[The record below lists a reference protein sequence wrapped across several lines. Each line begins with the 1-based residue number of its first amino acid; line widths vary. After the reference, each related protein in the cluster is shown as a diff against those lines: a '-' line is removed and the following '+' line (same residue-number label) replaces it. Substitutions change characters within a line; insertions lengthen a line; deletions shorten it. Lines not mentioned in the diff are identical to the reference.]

1 MFLKRFKEPY
11 FHLNTTKT
19 KMKFFVILYAK
30 YVVCPLLGF
39 LKMTNRFFFKSLL
52 NLLPCVLVFGPWGM
66 WGLSSLTRDRICTW
80 SVGRWSLSHWTVREA
95 PGPLP
100 AFKQWND
107 SHVIV
112 ILHRSYFLERA
123 CYWSCVLC
131 MHAQSCLTPWDPKDC
146 SPPVWV
152 EAGSGKESWGWN
164 EKELVDQTSNVP
176 RIKEEPVLPLIP
188 SLWPQKW

>member
-1 MFLKRFKEPY
+1 MLLKRFKEPY

-19 KMKFFVILYAK
+19 KVKFFVILYAK

-39 LKMTNRFFFKSLL
+39 LKMTNKVFFKSLL
-52 NLLPCVLVFGPWGM
+52 NLLPCVLVFGSWGI
-66 WGLSSLTRDRICTW
+66 WGLSSLTRDRICTRCI
-80 SVGRWSLSHWTVREA
+80 GRRSLSHWTVREA
-95 PGPLP
+95 PCPLL
-100 AFKQWND
+100 AFKQWNN

-112 ILHRSYFLERA
+112 ILHRSCFLERA

-131 MHAQSCLTPWDPKDC
+131 MRAQSCLTPWDHKDC

-164 EKELVDQTSNVP
+164 EKELVDQTPNVHG
-176 RIKEEPVLPLIP
+176 IKEEPVLPLIP
-188 SLWPQKW
+188 SLWPRKW